1 MKLSR
6 EIRTELRLFAFYL
19 ANSTLDSEILPST
32 KSYSEIFN
40 EPSAVEQLFAIWA
53 NVLEIDDRGRVS
65 NAAHASRRTA
75 QYIRSFLDSSYKVEP
90 PFEDWE
96 TELLLS

>member
-6 EIRTELRLFAFYL
+6 GIRTELRLFAFYL
-19 ANSTLDSEILPST
+19 ANGTLDLEVLPST
-32 KSYSEIFN
+32 TNYSEIFR

-53 NVLEIDDRGRVS
+53 NVLEVDGRGEVT

-90 PFEDWE
+90 PLEDWE
-96 TELLLS
+96 TELILE